1 MKTKVSSLLLL
12 CSALFLSSVNA
23 AGIKSA
29 APAKA
34 KAVAR
39 VAPFASCVGVPQF
52 FYGFTYFPGQRVVY
66 GGQLY
71 QAIQTNSGQWP
82 GFGGGYWAW
91 FGPCN

>member
-29 APAKA
+29 APVKA
-34 KAVAR
+34 KAVVR
-39 VAPFASCVGVPQF
+39 VAPFASCVGVPPF

-66 GGQLY
+66 NGSLY
-71 QAIQTNSGQWP
+71 MATVQNSGQFP
-82 GFGGGYWAW
+82 GFGSAWAW
-91 FGPCN
+91 FGRCS